1 MIKVASYDELQ
12 ELFGDYDANLRNI
25 KKQLRVRVYTRG
37 LEVVISGER
46 RNVEAAR
53 EVLEKMIDDIRERGY
68 LEEESIE
75 GYLNDTEVESAGSQV
90 AQVQNFAP
98 KTDGQ
103 KRYLDAIEENEMT
116 LCFGPAGTGKT
127 YLAVAMAISFFK
139 RNLVR
144 RIVLCRPAVEAG
156 ENLGFLP
163 GTMQEKVN
171 PYLIPL
177 FDALN
182 DLLKFDRVRKLMDQ
196 NIIEIAPLAFMRG
209 RSLNNSFIILDEA
222 QNTTNSQMK
231 MFLTRMG
238 RNSRVV
244 VTGDIT
250 QVDLEEG
257 KRSGFSIALEL
268 LKSIRGEGI
277 SIVEL
282 TDKDVVRHP
291 LVQRI
296 INAYETYETERGIV
310 IANGSDYRGR
320 SPRKSKKDD

>member
-1 MIKVASYDELQ
+1 M
-12 ELFGDYDANLRNI
+12 
-25 KKQLRVRVYTRG
+25 RVYTRG
-37 LEVVISGER
+37 LEVVVSGEKGR
-46 RNVEAAR
+46 VDAAR
-53 EVLEKMIDDIRERGY
+53 EILERMLGDIRSRGFIADDSVDVY
-68 LEEESIE
+68 LS
-75 GYLNDTEVESAGSQV
+75 DTEHELAAGNVPQV
-90 AQVQNFAP
+90 PNFAP
-98 KTDGQ
+98 KSDGQ
-103 KRYLDAIEENEMT
+103 RRYLETMEEYELTM
-116 LCFGPAGTGKT
+116 CYGPAGTGKT

-156 ENLGFLP
+156 ESLGFLP

-196 NIIEIAPLAFMRG
+196 NIIEVAPLAFMRG

-222 QNTTNSQMK
+222 QNTTYSQMK

-250 QVDLEEG
+250 QVDLDDG
-257 KRSGFSIALEL
+257 KQSGFSIALDL
-268 LKSIRGEGI
+268 LRPLTGEGI
-277 SIVEL
+277 SICEL
-282 TDKDVVRHP
+282 TERDVVRHP
-291 LVQRI
+291 IVQKI
-296 INAYETYETERGIV
+296 INAYERHDNERTLAKKQRESG
-310 IANGSDYRGR
+310 GSLSGAQ
-320 SPRKSKKDD
+320 

>member
-1 MIKVASYDELQ
+1 M
-12 ELFGDYDANLRNI
+12 
-25 KKQLRVRVYTRG
+25 
-37 LEVVISGER
+37 ISGEH
-46 RNVEAAR
+46 RNVDAAK
-53 EVLEKMIDDIRERGY
+53 EVLDKMLDDIRARGY
-68 LEEESIE
+68 LEESSIE
-75 GYLNDTEVESAGSQV
+75 GYLNETEIDAAVSQI
-90 AQVQNFAP
+90 AYLQNFAP
-98 KTDGQ
+98 KTEGQ
-103 KRYLDAIEENEMT
+103 KKYLDAIEENEMT

-163 GTMQEKVN
+163 GTMQDKVN

-257 KRSGFSIALEL
+257 KRSGFSIALDL
-268 LKSIRGEGI
+268 LKTINEEGI
-277 SIVEL
+277 GIIEL
-282 TDKDVVRHP
+282 TDRDVVRHP
-291 LVQRI
+291 IVQKI
-296 INAYETYETERGIV
+296 INAYERYETERGIT
-310 IANGSDYRGR
+310 ITNGTHSRMKSSYRSG
-320 SPRKSKKDD
+320 KEG

>member
-1 MIKVASYDELQ
+1 M
-12 ELFGDYDANLRNI
+12 
-25 KKQLRVRVYTRG
+25 RVYTRG
-37 LEVVISGER
+37 LDVVVSGER
-46 RNVEAAR
+46 RNVDAAR
-53 EVLEKMIDDIRERGY
+53 EVLEKMLDDIRSRGFIEEDSIDTY
-68 LEEESIE
+68 LSDSELEA
-75 GYLNDTEVESAGSQV
+75 AGSHV
-90 AQVQNFAP
+90 PHVPNFAP

-103 KRYLDAIEENEMT
+103 RRYLDAIEENEMT
-116 LCFGPAGTGKT
+116 LCYGPAGTGKT

-196 NIIEIAPLAFMRG
+196 NVIEIAPLAFMRG
-209 RSLNNSFIILDEA
+209 RSLNNSFVILDEA
-222 QNTTNSQMK
+222 QNTTNAQMK

-238 RNSRVV
+238 RSSRVV

-250 QVDLEEG
+250 QVDLEDG

-268 LKSIRGEGI
+268 LKPMLGNGI
-277 SIVEL
+277 SVVAL
-282 TDKDVVRHP
+282 TDQDVVRHP

-296 INAYETYETERGIV
+296 INAYESWESARDAGHSRNPSKRGED
-310 IANGSDYRGR
+310 NGRE
-320 SPRKSKKDD
+320 